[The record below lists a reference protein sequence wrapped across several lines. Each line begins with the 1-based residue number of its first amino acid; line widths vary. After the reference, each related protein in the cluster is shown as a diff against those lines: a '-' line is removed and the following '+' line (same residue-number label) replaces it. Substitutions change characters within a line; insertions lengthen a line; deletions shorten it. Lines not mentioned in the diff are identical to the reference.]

1 MLTPGIPWDH
11 EVMSR
16 DVFQWIVVIELLVI
30 IILLALPLRTR
41 VR

>member
-1 MLTPGIPWDH
+1 
-11 EVMSR
+11 MSH
-16 DVFQWIVVIELLVI
+16 DAFQWIVVIELLII

>member
-1 MLTPGIPWDH
+1 
-11 EVMSR
+11 MSNEA
-16 DVFQWIVVIELLVI
+16 FHWIVVIQLLLI

>member
-1 MLTPGIPWDH
+1 
-11 EVMSR
+11 MSK
-16 DVFQWIVVIELLVI
+16 DAFQWIVVIELLLI

>member
-1 MLTPGIPWDH
+1 
-11 EVMSR
+11 MSN
-16 DVFQWIVVIELLVI
+16 DAFHWIVVISLIVI